1 MSPLGGNG
9 SHWDGCWDS
18 HFDCA
23 QKRIA
28 ALESQLAALKEPP
41 TDGDAAYWHTAW
53 KVLEAELQA
62 KTAEVDG
69 LRVCGNCKRQYWD
82 GSTFECEL
90 NPCGDDIADEPNDDV
105 SPNARCNFSPSEWLG
120 FTPRPSQGGGE

>member
-53 KVLEAELQA
+53 KVIEAELQA
-62 KTAEVDG
+62 KTVEVEWWRKRYGYGVVFKDSEDFKRHIEVNG
-69 LRVCGNCKRQYWD
+69 GFCLVCQQWTDRPHVHFDAGRI
-82 GSTFECEL
+82 
-90 NPCGDDIADEPNDDV
+90 PH
-105 SPNARCNFSPSEWLG
+105 
-120 FTPRPSQGGGE
+120 PSQGGGE